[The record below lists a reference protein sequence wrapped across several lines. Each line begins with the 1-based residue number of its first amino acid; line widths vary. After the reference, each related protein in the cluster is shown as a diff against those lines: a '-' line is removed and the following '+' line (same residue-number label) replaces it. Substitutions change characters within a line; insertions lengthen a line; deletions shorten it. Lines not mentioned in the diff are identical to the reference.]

1 MNVHPRITIVT
12 PSYNQAHFLEQTIL
26 SVIRQGYPNLEYIV
40 IDGGSTD
47 GSVDVLR
54 KYEHAISCWIS
65 EPDQGPVDAINK
77 GFRRATGSILAW
89 LNADDLYQPGALE
102 GVAAAFEA
110 DESADVV
117 YGNTYWINRDGVVLA
132 EKRQTPFS
140 RLGYRYGGSDLQ
152 QPATFWRRRLFEKSG
167 GLDPHFKAAFDT
179 ELFFRFIA
187 CGARFRH
194 VDAFFASFRVHSEQI
209 SDVLMSTAR
218 KEVELIRSRHLKYSA
233 HSMQGAVLRNLGRL
247 QRVLWY
253 LRQGDFLWL
262 ISRIPD
268 RLKSRA
274 LNEAAGPR
282 SKWV

>member
-54 KYEHAISCWIS
+54 KYEHAISYWIS

-140 RLGYRYGGSDLQ
+140 RLGYRYGGSGLQ
-152 QPATFWRRRLFEKSG
+152 QPEYPSLSSVHLLLRE
-167 GLDPHFKAAFDT
+167 
-179 ELFFRFIA
+179 
-187 CGARFRH
+187 AR
-194 VDAFFASFRVHSEQI
+194 
-209 SDVLMSTAR
+209 T
-218 KEVELIRSRHLKYSA
+218 
-233 HSMQGAVLRNLGRL
+233 
-247 QRVLWY
+247 
-253 LRQGDFLWL
+253 
-262 ISRIPD
+262 P
-268 RLKSRA
+268 
-274 LNEAAGPR
+274 P
-282 SKWV
+282 